1 MAEHDSAAEQAES
14 INAEFVDSTEVVD
27 VESAADELDADELD
41 AEDAEDIDAEDIDA
55 EDTDAEDA
63 AKNPARQWVSS
74 IPRPIAVGVA
84 IILALVGL
92 GGWLGYRVHQDHQVQ
107 AQRNLYVQVARQT
120 AINLTTINY
129 AEVDADI
136 KRVLDSATGGFHDEF
151 QNRSQPFVEVVKKV
165 QSKSEGTIAEAG
177 LLSYTKDQA
186 QVLVAVS
193 VKTSMAGAPADQEPR
208 RWRMRLTVDK
218 TGDSAKVSNV
228 EFVP

>member
-1 MAEHDSAAEQAES
+1 MAEHDSAAETAES
-14 INAEFVDSTEVVD
+14 VDSTEVVD
-27 VESAADELDADELD
+27 VESAADELDAEDI
-41 AEDAEDIDAEDIDA
+41 DAEDIDAEDIDA
-55 EDTDAEDA
+55 EDIDAEDA
-63 AKNPARQWVSS
+63 GAEDTKKPARQWFSG

-84 IILALVGL
+84 ITVALAGL
-92 GGWLGYRVHQDHQVQ
+92 GGWLGYRLHQDHQAQ

-129 AEVDADI
+129 TEVDADI

-193 VKTSMAGAPADQEPR
+193 VKTSMAAAPADQEPR

>member
-27 VESAADELDADELD
+27 VESAADELDA
-41 AEDAEDIDAEDIDA
+41 EDAEDIDAEDIDA
-55 EDTDAEDA
+55 EDIDADEA
-63 AKNPARQWVSS
+63 AKNPARQWFSS

-92 GGWLGYRVHQDHQVQ
+92 GGWLGYRLHQDHQVQ

>member
-1 MAEHDSAAEQAES
+1 MAEHDGAAAQAQSVDAES
-14 INAEFVDSTEVVD
+14 VIGTEQVD
-27 VESAADELDADELD
+27 VESTADAI
-41 AEDAEDIDAEDIDA
+41 DAEDIDAEDIDA
-55 EDTDAEDA
+55 EDAVGHDT
-63 AKNPARQWVSS
+63 KRLVPKWISG

-84 IILALVGL
+84 IIMALLGL
-92 GGWLGYRVHQDHQVQ
+92 GGWLGFRVHQDNQAQ

-129 AEVDADI
+129 TEVDADI
-136 KRVLDSATGGFHDEF
+136 KRVLDSATGAFHDEF

-165 QSKSEGTIAEAG
+165 QSKSEGTISEAG
-177 LLSYTKDQA
+177 LLSYTNDQA
-186 QVLVAVS
+186 QVLVAVA
-193 VKTSMAGAPADQEPR
+193 VKTSMAAAPPDQEPR